1 MSQRRRHLSSAGI
14 IAALLLGA
22 CVAAGCATGSE
33 PPPTTW
39 QETTSGT
46 LSGARPR
53 THFLGT
59 FYFVRARL
67 VFSPDS
73 PAYAH
78 RIVLKVVDPA
88 TGDSSAAWIPRSE
101 VDSQSAEFELG
112 AGRQEPG
119 EYQAYLVE
127 RTSKDERARS
137 AIDYTLYTWA
147 PQ

>member
-1 MSQRRRHLSSAGI
+1 MRGRRGHLATVGI
-14 IAALLLGA
+14 IAALIIA
-22 CVAAGCATGSE
+22 AFAAAGCSTGSE
-33 PPPTTW
+33 PPPTKW
-39 QETTSGT
+39 QETTSGA

-59 FYFVRARL
+59 FYFLRARL

-73 PAYAH
+73 PTYAH

-101 VDSQSAEFELG
+101 VDLQSAEFELG

-119 EYQAYLVE
+119 EYQVYLVE